1 MNRFLLPLFIVIL
14 LSIAGGTAWYL
25 VTSHKQAIGQP
36 AAVATSTDSVFTG
49 DAIYTNGT
57 YGFALRYPEAS
68 EVAYSFSPDHRVGT
82 TWRIGAQPESVGT
95 ALVSI
100 LPFATK
106 SEDSYPRYYYA
117 LVRVGV
123 SGDKKDVATCTK
135 SEKDQGETALPDEYI
150 GGTTWKVFSFQDSA
164 MMQQVKGVS
173 YRTVFEGN
181 CYAME
186 KIVSASNYRDD
197 PASPKDIP
205 DVELEKHYI
214 ELDSVVH
221 SFIFARPN

>member
-1 MNRFLLPLFIVIL
+1 MNRLLLPLFVFIL
-14 LSIAGGTAWYL
+14 LGIAGGTAWYL
-25 VTSHKQAIGQP
+25 VYSHKEAVGQP
-36 AAVATSTDSVFTG
+36 AAVATSTDPLFTG

-68 EVAYSFSPDHRVGT
+68 EVEYSFSPDHQVGT
-82 TWRIGAQPESVGT
+82 SWRIHAAADSRGT

-106 SEDSYPRYYYA
+106 SEDSYPRYFYA

-123 SGDKKDVATCTK
+123 SSDKKELASCTK
-135 SEKDQGETALPDEYI
+135 PAKDQVETALPDEYI
-150 GGTTWKVFSFQDSA
+150 GGATWKVFAFEGA
-164 MMQQVKGVS
+164 ATMQYVKGVS

-186 KIVSASNYRDD
+186 KMVSASNYRDD
-197 PASPKDIP
+197 PVSLKDIP
-205 DVELEKHYI
+205 DSELEKHYL
-214 ELDSVVH
+214 ELDSIVH

>member
-1 MNRFLLPLFIVIL
+1 MNRFLLPLFVLIL
-14 LSIAGGTAWYL
+14 LCIAGGTAWYL
-25 VTSHKQAIGQP
+25 VTTHKQAVGQP
-36 AAVATSTDSVFTG
+36 AAVATSTDPIFTG

-68 EVAYSFSPDHRVGT
+68 EVAYSFSPDYRVGT
-82 TWRIGAQPESVGT
+82 TWRMNAQSDSSGI

-106 SEDSYPRYYYA
+106 SENSYPRYYYA
-117 LVRVGV
+117 FVRVGV
-123 SGDKKDVATCTK
+123 SADEKEIASCTK
-135 SEKDQGETALPDEYI
+135 LGKNQGETALPDEYI
-150 GGTTWKVFSFQDSA
+150 GGATWKVFSFEGA
-164 MMQQVKGVS
+164 ATMQYVKGVS

-186 KIVSASNYRDD
+186 KIASASNYRDD
-197 PASPKDIP
+197 PPSPKDIP
-205 DVELEKHYI
+205 DADLEQHYL
-214 ELDSVVH
+214 ELDGIVH